1 MRAKLLQAW
10 VLQCPSYPP

>member
-10 VLQCPSYPP
+10 MLQCPSYPP